1 MSLSRRTAATAALVL
16 VLAGTVGS
24 SRAAA
29 PPKDDKAAAKVHY
42 AKATELY
49 RQAKYR
55 DAIESFKSA
64 YKARPHGV
72 IFYNLAQCYEK
83 LGELERALKSY
94 EQYVNAVPNADD
106 KAAVVAA
113 MDVLKKRLAAP
124 AVATPQAPAVAHPP
138 VPLLAPPP
146 IILLPPPP
154 PILPRVTLQTLRAA
168 STPAGAAM
176 AVDGEARGTTPL
188 ETRLP
193 SGPHKLSFSLEGHA
207 PRAESIV
214 MGSDKGLTVEV
225 RLEPL
230 KKPRLWTWVAL
241 GVAGAAMGVGT
252 GFGLAAKSAS
262 NELLAR
268 KHEHDEAQGL
278 HDAVLSRAQAA
289 NVLYGVGGGAVA
301 VGGALFFFEERF

>member
-1 MSLSRRTAATAALVL
+1 L
-16 VLAGTVGS
+16 VLASTVGS

-29 PPKDDKAAAKVHY
+29 PAKDDKAAAKAHY

-49 RQAKYR
+49 RQANYR
-55 DAIESFKSA
+55 EAIESFKSA

-83 LGELERALKSY
+83 LGEVERALKSY
-94 EQYVNAVPNADD
+94 EQYLGAVPNADD
-106 KAAVVAA
+106 KATVVAA
-113 MDVLKKRLAAP
+113 MDLLKKRLATL
-124 AVATPQAPAVAHPP
+124 AVATPPTPTARPP
-138 VPLLAPPP
+138 VVAPPPIPLPAPPP
-146 IILLPPPP
+146 IIFLPPPP

-168 STPAGAAM
+168 STPTGAAV

-214 MGSDKGLTVEV
+214 MGSDKALTVEV

-230 KKPRLWTWVAL
+230 KKPRLWSWVAL